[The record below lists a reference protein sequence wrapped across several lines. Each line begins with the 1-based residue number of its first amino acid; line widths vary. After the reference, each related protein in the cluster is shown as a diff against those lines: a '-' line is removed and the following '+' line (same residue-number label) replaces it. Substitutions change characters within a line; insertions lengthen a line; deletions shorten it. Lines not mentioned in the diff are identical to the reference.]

1 MKKFNLEAFKRDE
14 VALKNLSNVQGG
26 SGAGSSTM
34 VFYTYCI
41 PSDSDSAFL
50 INIFGCWED
59 FCLYLYKVWD
69 KKK

>member
-34 VFYTYCI
+34 VFYMTI
-41 PSDSDSAFL
+41 A
-50 INIFGCWED
+50 
-59 FCLYLYKVWD
+59 LYRYQA
-69 KKK
+69 

>member
-34 VFYTYCI
+34 FYTYCI
-41 PSDSDSAFL
+41 PSDSDSAWWYGDTD
-50 INIFGCWED
+50 N
-59 FCLYLYKVWD
+59 
-69 KKK
+69 

>member
-14 VALKNLSNVQGG
+14 VALKNLANVQGG

-41 PSDSDSAFL
+41 QIGRAS
-50 INIFGCWED
+50 CRER
-59 FCLYLYKVWD
+59 V
-69 KKK
+69 